1 MSNTHSV
8 HSSNQISPTHGAWP
22 SFYTQF
28 LLKNNIIHHTFPWLS
43 ASVNWQNSIWRKMIC
58 DILASTHSAGI
69 GKMPAEG
76 GFIIA
81 HLFFLFFFII
91 QLRSGSMW
99 RPTHNTHTI
108 MHTKRCRFLF
118 STLFFYQDIPADL
131 RLLKLS
137 KPLYK
142 KGKLYENT
150 LTHTISRPRT
160 HSWFFS
166 HLQFAKMTVMFMC
179 RHTWVCVCVC
189 VRWNMSPIGLI
200 STEKCWE
207 HCRGRDLLISPL
219 CYMADPQRQT
229 VTGGRVERKRSKLN
243 QKGESNR

>member
-1 MSNTHSV
+1 MPFSSRQKVKVSMSNTHSV

-58 DILASTHSAGI
+58 DILPSTHSAGI

-81 HLFFLFFFII
+81 HLFFFYNTAEIWLHVKRHT
-91 QLRSGSMW
+91 QH
-99 RPTHNTHTI
+99 THNHTH

-118 STLFFYQDIPADL
+118 LTLFFYQDIPAEL

-137 KPLYK
+137 KLLEK
-142 KGKLYENT
+142 KWQTLQKHLNTHNLSSQNT
-150 LTHTISRPRT
+150 LMI
-160 HSWFFS
+160 
-166 HLQFAKMTVMFMC
+166 LQSLA
-179 RHTWVCVCVC
+179 VCKDDSDVYV
-189 VRWNMSPIGLI
+189 
-200 STEKCWE
+200 
-207 HCRGRDLLISPL
+207 
-219 CYMADPQRQT
+219 
-229 VTGGRVERKRSKLN
+229 
-243 QKGESNR
+243 